1 LPKETQEFLSLLCG
15 DDIETLKDGLR
26 LVFATRTVSGFVKW
40 MIVAFWGI
48 IVGALV
54 LYENIIK
61 IVSWVGQGKQLLKL

>member
-1 LPKETQEFLSLLCG
+1 
-15 DDIETLKDGLR
+15 
-26 LVFATRTVSGFVKW
+26 

>member
-1 LPKETQEFLSLLCG
+1 LA
-15 DDIETLKDGLR
+15 
-26 LVFATRTVSGFVKW
+26 FATRTISGFVKW